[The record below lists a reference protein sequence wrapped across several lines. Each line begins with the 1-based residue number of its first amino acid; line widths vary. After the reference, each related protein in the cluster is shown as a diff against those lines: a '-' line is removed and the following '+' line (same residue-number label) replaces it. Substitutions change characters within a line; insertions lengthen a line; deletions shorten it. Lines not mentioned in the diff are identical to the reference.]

1 MNRGIAPQATRHL
14 TRHILRRLERF
25 LSVEAVSGIILLGAT
40 AVALLWANSP
50 WAHSYQALWYAPLAL
65 GRASSV
71 AAQPL
76 HFWVNEGLMTIFFL
90 VVGLEIRRELHDGA
104 LSDPRIATLPIVSAI
119 AGVIVPAV
127 IYIVINSDSAAR
139 RGWAV
144 PTATDIAF
152 AVGVLSLVGK
162 GVPPALRML
171 LLTLA
176 IIDDIAAIL
185 AIAFYYSNGIGA
197 TGILIAACGLLAVL
211 GLQRLGV
218 RAALAYVM
226 PALLVWLGMLRAGV
240 HPTLAGVVLGLMT
253 PATASFGRRTPPPTS
268 ELSRVER
275 EIHSP
280 AARVQTMLHPWVA
293 YGILPVFALANA
305 GVSLKGLV
313 VSAGVPLTLASGI
326 VMGLVLGKPVGIIL
340 AARIAVSLGWCAL
353 PEGVGWRHIGL
364 LGCLGGIGFT
374 MSIFIADLAF
384 RDPLLLQAS
393 KFGVLLAS
401 TVAAIAGLVVG
412 RLAPGQPPHPIEP
425 RFTDV

>member
-25 LSVEAVSGIILLGAT
+25 LTVEAASGMMLLGAT

-50 WAHSYQALWYAPLAL
+50 WAHSYQALWQARLAL
-65 GRASSV
+65 GHAGFV
-71 AAQPL
+71 PAQPL
-76 HFWVNEGLMTIFFL
+76 HFWVNDGLMTIFFL

-104 LSDPRIATLPIVSAI
+104 LCDPRIATLPVVSAI
-119 AGVIVPAV
+119 AGVIVPAL

-152 AVGVLSLVGK
+152 AVGVLALLGK
-162 GVPPALRML
+162 RVPAALRML

-185 AIAFYYSNGIGA
+185 VIAFYYSNGIGA
-197 TGILIAACGLLAVL
+197 TGILIAACGVLAVL

-218 RAALAYVM
+218 RAALAYVL
-226 PALLVWLGMLRAGV
+226 PGLLVWLGMLRAGV
-240 HPTLAGVVLGLMT
+240 HPTLAGVVLGLLT
-253 PATASFGRRTPPPTS
+253 PATTSFGGRMPPATAG
-268 ELSRVER
+268 ELPRVER

-280 AARVQTMLHPWVA
+280 AARVQTVLHPWVA

-305 GVSLKGLV
+305 GVSLKGLAV
-313 VSAGVPLTLASGI
+313 GAGAPLTLACGV
-326 VMGLVLGKPVGIIL
+326 VMGLVLGKPLGIIL
-340 AARIAVSLGWCAL
+340 VAWIAVRLGLCAL
-353 PEGVGWRHIGL
+353 PEGVAWRHIVL

-374 MSIFIADLAF
+374 MSIFIADVAF
-384 RDPLLLQAS
+384 PDPLLLETS
-393 KFGVLLAS
+393 KFAVLVGS
-401 TVAAIAGLVVG
+401 TVAAMVGLVMG
-412 RLAPGQPPHPIEP
+412 RCVTISRP
-425 RFTDV
+425 RRRTPVT

>member
-1 MNRGIAPQATRHL
+1 MNRSTAPHAPRHL

-25 LSVEAVSGIILLGAT
+25 LSVEAACGMILLGAT

-50 WAHSYQALWYAPLAL
+50 WAHSYQVLWQAPLGL
-65 GRASSV
+65 GRAAFV
-71 AAQPL
+71 PAQPL
-76 HFWVNEGLMTIFFL
+76 HFWVNDGLMTIFFL
-90 VVGLEIRRELHDGA
+90 VVGLEIRRELHDGS

-119 AGVIVPAV
+119 AGVIVPAL

-152 AVGVLSLVGK
+152 GVGVLSLLGQ

-176 IIDDIAAIL
+176 IIDDIVAIL
-185 AIAFYYSNGIGA
+185 VIAFYYSNGIGA
-197 TGILIAACGLLAVL
+197 TGILIAASGVLAVL
-211 GLQRLGV
+211 ALQRLGV
-218 RAALAYVM
+218 RAALAYGL
-226 PALLVWLGMLRAGV
+226 PGLLVWVGMLRAGL
-240 HPTLAGVVLGLMT
+240 HPTLAGVVLGLLT
-253 PATASFGRRTPPPTS
+253 PATTSFGRRTPPAATG
-268 ELSRVER
+268 ELPRVER

-280 AARVQTMLHPWVA
+280 AARVQTVLHPWVA

-313 VSAGVPLTLASGI
+313 VSAGVPFTLASG
-326 VMGLVLGKPVGIIL
+326 VVLGLVLGKPVGIIL
-340 AARIAVSLGWCAL
+340 AARIAVRLGLCAL
-353 PEGVGWRHIGL
+353 PEGVAWRHIVV
-364 LGCLGGIGFT
+364 LGSLGGIGFT

-384 RDPLLLQAS
+384 PDPVLLATS

-401 TVAAIAGLVVG
+401 TVAAVVGLVIG
-412 RLAPGQPPHPIEP
+412 RSLPD
-425 RFTDV
+425 R